1 MNKKLNILV
10 LEDVPED
17 AKLIEQALSKSGLAF
32 TVRRVTSRPDFV
44 KAVQDFRPNVILA
57 DYDLPRF
64 NALEALEWMNE
75 QPGDI
80 PFILV
85 TGSQSDEV
93 AAECFKS
100 GAADYVLKSNLQRLP
115 SALMSA
121 LAKQAAEDQLK
132 TSHERVRALS
142 ARAQAR
148 LESEKTRLARE
159 IHDDL
164 AQKLTALA
172 IELSLLDSG
181 FDYSGQEVSTQ
192 ELRAKIK
199 NLYELADGIIKSARR
214 IEARLRPKVL
224 DEFGL
229 AAAIEWQTHEF
240 EKETGIKCQFTAEPE
255 DIILERNFSTEIFRV
270 FQEILSNVAYH
281 ASASRVSVRVEE
293 KAGRLCL
300 EVRDNG
306 KGVTR
311 EQTSD
316 PKSLGLLGMKERAS
330 LLSGTVHIEGAP
342 GSGTLVRVLAPVKR
356 SEERVGVPLATGNG
370 R

>member
-17 AKLIEQALSKSGLAF
+17 AKFIERALSKSGLAF
-32 TVRRVTSRPDFV
+32 TVRRVASRPDFV

-255 DIILERNFSTEIFRV
+255 DI
-270 FQEILSNVAYH
+270 NVAYH
-281 ASASRVSVRVEE
+281 ASASRVSMRVEE